1 MSPFCY
7 KNCSPSPSPP
17 CQGNK
22 NGLGWL
28 MIVTVNI
35 NQTYGPHGGPHMSPS
50 FPARSWAP
58 WTPRS
63 FILPW
68 TRPGPWC
75 PSSAWCCAWAP
86 AASWRRA
93 SSWRSCEIAQLT
105 RCQEMPGGFLH
116 CFCCFFFY
124 EGFMVVSCCLVFS
137 SLRLRFSIFLRIL
150 DFWPLVIKRG

>member
-75 PSSAWCCAWAP
+75 PSSAQLPLGGGPP
-86 AASWRRA
+86 AGGVAKLPSWHVAR
-93 SSWRSCEIAQLT
+93 
-105 RCQEMPGGFLH
+105 RCQEGF
-116 CFCCFFFY
+116 CTVFAVFFFN